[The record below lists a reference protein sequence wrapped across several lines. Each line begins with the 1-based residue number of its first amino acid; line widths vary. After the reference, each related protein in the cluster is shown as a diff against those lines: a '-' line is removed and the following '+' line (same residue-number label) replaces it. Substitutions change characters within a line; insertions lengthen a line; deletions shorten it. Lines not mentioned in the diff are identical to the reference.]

1 MPEQESS
8 NQTSESSKQA
18 ELQNDEVRE
27 APQEQ
32 SQQEETPVAP
42 TEGSKRRL
50 DPANEPEYTST
61 PEEGSDEMPEYLKGM
76 DKFWNQD
83 KGLVEVEKLSES
95 YRNLEGKLGQ
105 RKEELAKELEKEYN
119 ENALADVPENPDAYK
134 LNLPEGDYN
143 DEQKNYMEES
153 PVWQYF
159 KKTAHDNKMNQ
170 NEVDSMVNMYMEA
183 QKAELPDP
191 NVEMAA
197 LGDNANA
204 RVEAVQLWTKKHLDE
219 EGYAAVEHLCST
231 AQGIQTME
239 QIMQSIA
246 DPSIGDLQGAAV
258 NSSATEADLK
268 SLMAD
273 PRYSDPNK
281 RDIAYVNYVTEQF
294 NKKYGEEPAGKG
306 STGKL
311 G

>member
-8 NQTSESSKQA
+8 NQTSESS
-18 ELQNDEVRE
+18 NDEVKE

-50 DPANEPEYTST
+50 DPADEPEYTST

-105 RKEELAKELEKEYN
+105 RKEELTQELSKELEEQAQA
-119 ENALADVPENPDAYK
+119 EVPESLDNYK
-134 LNLPEGDYN
+134 LNVPEDLEEAKHEM
-143 DEQKNYMEES
+143 EQTNVWKFLKEEAFNS
-153 PVWQYF
+153 KLSQP
-159 KKTAHDNKMNQ
+159 
-170 NEVDSMVNMYMEA
+170 EVDGLVDMYIRA
-183 QKAELPDP
+183 QQADAPDP
-191 NVEMAA
+191 DEEMRI
-197 LGDNANA
+197 LGDGAKN
-204 RVEAVQLWTKKHLDE
+204 RVEAVQLWAKKHLDE
-219 EGYAAVEHLCST
+219 SAYNFVENFCST
-231 AQGIQTME
+231 ANGVKTME
-239 QIMQSIA
+239 QIMNASAQ
-246 DPSIGDLQGAAV
+246 PSVGDLQGAAV
-258 NSSATEADLK
+258 SSAASESDLK

-294 NKKYGEEPAGKG
+294 NKKYGDEPAGKG